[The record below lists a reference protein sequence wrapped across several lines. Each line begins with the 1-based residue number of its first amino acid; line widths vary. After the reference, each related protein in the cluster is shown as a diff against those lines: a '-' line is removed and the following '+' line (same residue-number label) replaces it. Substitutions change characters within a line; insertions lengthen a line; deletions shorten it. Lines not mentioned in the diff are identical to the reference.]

1 MINNKVTL
9 AGTIATQ
16 FLLDHEYYNE
26 RFYQF
31 FISVKRTSGTVDNIP
46 VIVSERLIDTTKD
59 LTGCYVSIVG
69 EFRSF
74 SLHNK
79 TKTKL
84 LLYVF
89 PLKIELIDELQDI
102 NNIFITGVI
111 RKTPVLRETP
121 YGRIISDI
129 LLTVNREYNK
139 CDYIP
144 CIAWGRNAVAMSGV
158 DIGTKVRLTGRI
170 QSRDYDKNGTT
181 LTAYEVSSIIIE
193 LVD

>member
-9 AGTIATQ
+9 AGTIATR

-26 RFYQF
+26 RFYHF

-59 LTGCYVSIVG
+59 LTGCHVSIVG

-79 TKTKL
+79 NKTRL

-89 PLKIELIDELQDI
+89 PLKIELLNEPQDI
-102 NNIFITGVI
+102 NNIFIQGVI

-121 YGRIISDI
+121 YGRVITDI
-129 LLTVNREYNK
+129 LLTVNREYDK

-144 CIAWGRNAVAMSGV
+144 CIAWGRNAVAISGV
-158 DIGTKVRLTGRI
+158 EISTKVRLTGRI
-170 QSRDYDKNGTT
+170 QSRDYDKNGIT
-181 LTAYEVSSIIIE
+181 LTAYEVSVNLIE
-193 LVD
+193 SV